1 VLSLSIALRYLFS
14 RTRLHAVNYVT
25 ALSAIAIAVVA
36 MALVAVVGVYNGYV
50 AMILDATAQVDA
62 DIVLK
67 DAAGAVFDLHD
78 LPNYRRQLTQA
89 GAEAITLRLESKGLL
104 RVGEQQWVVDAI
116 GVDSTF
122 AAVYPMA
129 RAAEVPTLHTAT
141 TFTDGEGIPI
151 TPIQIGA
158 SIQLPPDSSRRE
170 QAGATAEVL
179 FPKRLGFTNPL
190 APASSFQSIEAQ
202 VIGQYAP
209 VSQEMD
215 AAVYLPLSRLQEALD
230 YGASQVSSIGIHL
243 RQGISTSDFKR
254 QVQEL
259 YGDKLKALDREEQHP
274 DLSYLIRMEKVMT
287 YLILLFILL
296 LAAFN
301 VASSLAMLLIEKE
314 EDSRIFTA
322 LGAPPRFTQQVFRR
336 VGLLI
341 ALTGTSIGMLLGWGL
356 CLLQAQFGLV
366 RSGSGMDAI
375 ALPVDVRPLDMLV
388 IFISVTALS
397 FLISLY
403 PTRFF
408 RRG

>member
-1 VLSLSIALRYLFS
+1 MLSLSIALRYLFS

-36 MALVAVVGVYNGYV
+36 MALVTVVGVYNGYV

-129 RAAEVPTLHTAT
+129 RAAEVPTLHTAA

-215 AAVYLPLSRLQEALD
+215 ATVYLPLSRLQEALD

>member
-1 VLSLSIALRYLFS
+1 MLSLSIALRYLFS

-25 ALSAIAIAVVA
+25 ALSAIAIAIVA

-67 DAAGAVFDLHD
+67 DAAGAVFDLHN
-78 LPNYRRQLTQA
+78 LPDYRRQLTHA

-129 RAAEVPTLHTAT
+129 RAAEVPTLHTAA

-158 SIQLPPDSSRRE
+158 SIQLPPDSSRSE

-209 VSQEMD
+209 VSQDID
-215 AAVYLPLSRLQEALD
+215 AAVYLPLYRLQEALD

-259 YGDKLKALDREEQHP
+259 YSDKLKALDREEQHP

>member
-1 VLSLSIALRYLFS
+1 MLSLSLALRYLFS

-78 LPNYRRQLTQA
+78 LPDYRRQLTQA

-129 RAAEVPTLHTAT
+129 RAAEVPTLHTAA

>member
-67 DAAGAVFDLHD
+67 DASGAVFDLHD
-78 LPNYRRQLTQA
+78 LPDYRRQLTQA

-129 RAAEVPTLHTAT
+129 RASEVPTLHTAA

-259 YGDKLKALDREEQHP
+259 YGNKLKALDREEQHP

-403 PTRFF
+403 PTRIF

>member
-1 VLSLSIALRYLFS
+1 MLSLSIALRYLFS

-78 LPNYRRQLTQA
+78 LPDYRRQLTQA

-129 RAAEVPTLHTAT
+129 RAAEVPTLHTAA

-158 SIQLPPDSSRRE
+158 SIQLPPDSSRSE

-209 VSQEMD
+209 VSQEID

-259 YGDKLKALDREEQHP
+259 YSDKLKALDREEQHP

-375 ALPVDVRPLDMLV
+375 ALPVDVRTLDMLV

>member
-1 VLSLSIALRYLFS
+1 MLSLSIALRYLFS

-25 ALSAIAIAVVA
+25 ALSAIAIAIVA

-67 DAAGAVFDLHD
+67 DAAGAVFDLHN
-78 LPNYRRQLTQA
+78 LPDYRRQLTHA

-129 RAAEVPTLHTAT
+129 RAAEVPTLHTAA

-158 SIQLPPDSSRRE
+158 SIQLPPDSSRSE

-190 APASSFQSIEAQ
+190 APASSFQSIEVQ

-209 VSQEMD
+209 VSQEID

-259 YGDKLKALDREEQHP
+259 YSDKLKALDREEQHP

>member
-1 VLSLSIALRYLFS
+1 MLSLSIALRYLFS

-25 ALSAIAIAVVA
+25 ALSAIAIAIVA

-67 DAAGAVFDLHD
+67 DAAGAVFDLHN
-78 LPNYRRQLTQA
+78 LPDYRRQLTHA

-129 RAAEVPTLHTAT
+129 RAAEVPTLHTAA

-158 SIQLPPDSSRRE
+158 SIQLPPDSSRSE

-209 VSQEMD
+209 VSQEID

-259 YGDKLKALDREEQHP
+259 YSDKLKALDREEQHP

-322 LGAPPRFTQQVFRR
+322 LGAAPRFTQQVFRR

>member
-1 VLSLSIALRYLFS
+1 MLSLSIALRYLFS

-78 LPNYRRQLTQA
+78 LPDYRRRLIQS

-129 RAAEVPTLHTAT
+129 RAAKVPTLHTAT

>member
-1 VLSLSIALRYLFS
+1 MLSLSIALRYLFS

-36 MALVAVVGVYNGYV
+36 MALVTVVGVYNGYV

-129 RAAEVPTLHTAT
+129 RAAEVPTLHTAA

-158 SIQLPPDSSRRE
+158 SIQLPPDSSRCE
-170 QAGATAEVL
+170 QAEATAEVL

-215 AAVYLPLSRLQEALD
+215 ATVYLPLSRLQEALD

>member
-1 VLSLSIALRYLFS
+1 MLSLSIALRYLFS
-14 RTRLHAVNYVT
+14 RTRLHAINYVT
-25 ALSAIAIAVVA
+25 TLSAIAIAVVA
-36 MALVAVVGVYNGYV
+36 MALVVVVGVYNGYV
-50 AMILDATAQVDA
+50 AMILDATEQVDA
-62 DIVLK
+62 DIVLQ
-67 DAAGAVFDLHD
+67 DASGAVFDLQD
-78 LPNYRRQLTQA
+78 LPDYRKQLTQA

-104 RVGEQQWVVDAI
+104 RVGQQQWVVDAI

-122 AAVYPMA
+122 ASVYPMA
-129 RAAEVPTLHTAT
+129 RAANIPDLHRAP
-141 TFTDGEGIPI
+141 TFTDSEGISI

-158 SIQLPPDSSRRE
+158 SIQIPPDSSRRE
-170 QAGATAEVL
+170 QAGIMAEVL

-190 APASSFQSIEAQ
+190 APASSFQDIEVQ

-209 VSQEMD
+209 ANPKTD
-215 AAVYLPLSRLQEALD
+215 AAVYLPIARLQEALD
-230 YGASQVSSIGIHL
+230 YEASQVSTLGIRL
-243 RQGISTSDFKR
+243 RPGIATSDFKH
-254 QVQEL
+254 QIHAL
-259 YGDKLKALDREEQHP
+259 YGDKFKALDREEQHP

-322 LGAPPRFTQQVFRR
+322 LGAPPSFTQQVFRR

-341 ALTGTSIGMLLGWGL
+341 SLTGTSIGMLLGWGL
-356 CLLQAQFGLV
+356 CLLQAHFELV
-366 RSGSGMDAI
+366 RSGSGIETI
-375 ALPVDVRPLDMLV
+375 ALPVDVRALDMIV
-388 IFISVTALS
+388 IFVAVTALS
-397 FLISLY
+397 YLISLY

>member
-1 VLSLSIALRYLFS
+1 MLSLSIALRYLFS

-67 DAAGAVFDLHD
+67 DAAGGVFDLHD
-78 LPNYRRQLTQA
+78 LPDYHRQLTQA

-170 QAGATAEVL
+170 QAGATAEVF

-202 VIGQYAP
+202 IIGQYAP

-243 RQGISTSDFKR
+243 RQGISISDFKR

>member
-1 VLSLSIALRYLFS
+1 MLSLSIALRYLFS

-25 ALSAIAIAVVA
+25 ALSAIAIAIVA

-78 LPNYRRQLTQA
+78 LPDYRRQLTHA

-129 RAAEVPTLHTAT
+129 RAAEVPTLHTAA

-209 VSQEMD
+209 VSQEID

-322 LGAPPRFTQQVFRR
+322 LGAAPRFTQQVFRR

>member
-1 VLSLSIALRYLFS
+1 MLSLSIALRYLFS

-25 ALSAIAIAVVA
+25 ALSAIAIAIVA

-67 DAAGAVFDLHD
+67 DAAGAVFDLHN
-78 LPNYRRQLTQA
+78 LPDYRRQLTHA

-158 SIQLPPDSSRRE
+158 SIQLPPDSSRSE

-209 VSQEMD
+209 VSQEID

-259 YGDKLKALDREEQHP
+259 YGNKLKALDREEQHP

>member
-1 VLSLSIALRYLFS
+1 MLSLSIALRYLFS

-36 MALVAVVGVYNGYV
+36 MALVAAVGVYNGYV

-67 DAAGAVFDLHD
+67 DAASAVFDLHD
-78 LPNYRRQLTQA
+78 LPDYRRQLTQA

-129 RAAEVPTLHTAT
+129 RAAEVPTLHTAA

-230 YGASQVSSIGIHL
+230 YRASQVSSIGIHL

-254 QVQEL
+254 QIQEL
-259 YGDKLKALDREEQHP
+259 YGDKIKALDREEQHP

>member
-1 VLSLSIALRYLFS
+1 MLSLSIALRYLFS

-36 MALVAVVGVYNGYV
+36 MALVTVVGVYNGYV

-129 RAAEVPTLHTAT
+129 RAAEVPTLHTAA

-215 AAVYLPLSRLQEALD
+215 ATVYLPLSRLQEALD
-230 YGASQVSSIGIHL
+230 YGVSQVSSIGIHL

>member
-1 VLSLSIALRYLFS
+1 MLSLSIALRYLFS

-67 DAAGAVFDLHD
+67 DAASTVFDLHD
-78 LPNYRRQLTQA
+78 LPDYRRQLTQA

-170 QAGATAEVL
+170 QTGATAEVL

-209 VSQEMD
+209 VSQEID

>member
-1 VLSLSIALRYLFS
+1 MLSLSIALRYLFS

-78 LPNYRRQLTQA
+78 LPDYRRQLTQA

-129 RAAEVPTLHTAT
+129 RAAEVPTLHTAA

-190 APASSFQSIEAQ
+190 APASSFQSIEVQ

>member
-1 VLSLSIALRYLFS
+1 MLSLSIALRYLFS

-67 DAAGAVFDLHD
+67 DAAGAVFDLHN
-78 LPNYRRQLTQA
+78 LPDYRRQLTQA

-190 APASSFQSIEAQ
+190 APASSFQSIEVQ

>member
-1 VLSLSIALRYLFS
+1 MLSLSIALRYLFS

-25 ALSAIAIAVVA
+25 ALSAIAISVVA

-78 LPNYRRQLTQA
+78 LPDHRRQLTQA

-129 RAAEVPTLHTAT
+129 RTAEVPTLHTAT

-254 QVQEL
+254 QVQKL

>member
-1 VLSLSIALRYLFS
+1 MLSLSIALRYLFS

-25 ALSAIAIAVVA
+25 ALSAIAIAIVA

-67 DAAGAVFDLHD
+67 DAAGAVFDLHN
-78 LPNYRRQLTQA
+78 LPDYRRQLTHA

-129 RAAEVPTLHTAT
+129 RAAEVPTLHTAA

-259 YGDKLKALDREEQHP
+259 YGNKLKALDREEQHP

-403 PTRFF
+403 PTRIF

>member
-1 VLSLSIALRYLFS
+1 MLSLSIALRYLFS

-67 DAAGAVFDLHD
+67 DAAGAVFDLHN
-78 LPNYRRQLTQA
+78 LPDYRRQLTHA

-129 RAAEVPTLHTAT
+129 RAAEVPTLHTAA

-158 SIQLPPDSSRRE
+158 SIQLPPDSSRSE

-209 VSQEMD
+209 VSQEID

-259 YGDKLKALDREEQHP
+259 YSDKLKALDREEQHP

-322 LGAPPRFTQQVFRR
+322 LGAAPRFTQQVFRR

>member
-1 VLSLSIALRYLFS
+1 MLSLSIALRYLFS

-78 LPNYRRQLTQA
+78 LPDYRRQLTQA

-129 RAAEVPTLHTAT
+129 RAAEVPTLHTAA

-341 ALTGTSIGMLLGWGL
+341 ALTGTNIGMLLGWGL

>member
-1 VLSLSIALRYLFS
+1 MLSLSIALRYLFS

-78 LPNYRRQLTQA
+78 VPDYRRQLTQA

-129 RAAEVPTLHTAT
+129 RAAEVPTLHTAA

-158 SIQLPPDSSRRE
+158 SIQLPPDSSRSE

-209 VSQEMD
+209 VSQEID

-259 YGDKLKALDREEQHP
+259 YGNKLKALDREEQHP

>member
-1 VLSLSIALRYLFS
+1 MLSLSIALRYLFS

-78 LPNYRRQLTQA
+78 LPDYRRRLIQS

-403 PTRFF
+403 PTHFF

>member
-1 VLSLSIALRYLFS
+1 MLSLSIALRYLFS

-78 LPNYRRQLTQA
+78 LPDYRRQLTQA

-129 RAAEVPTLHTAT
+129 RAAEVPTLHTAA

-202 VIGQYAP
+202 IIGQYAP

>member
-1 VLSLSIALRYLFS
+1 MLSLSIALRYLFS

>member
-1 VLSLSIALRYLFS
+1 MLSLSIALRYLFS

-78 LPNYRRQLTQA
+78 LPDYRRQLTQA

-129 RAAEVPTLHTAT
+129 RAAEVPTLHTAA

-259 YGDKLKALDREEQHP
+259 YGDKLKALNREEQHP

>member
-1 VLSLSIALRYLFS
+1 MLSLSIALRYLFS

-78 LPNYRRQLTQA
+78 LPDYRRRLIQS

-259 YGDKLKALDREEQHP
+259 YGNKLKALDREEQHP

>member
-1 VLSLSIALRYLFS
+1 MLSLSIALRYLFS

-67 DAAGAVFDLHD
+67 DAAGAVFDLHN
-78 LPNYRRQLTQA
+78 LPDYRRQLTQA

-190 APASSFQSIEAQ
+190 APASSFQSIEVQ

-397 FLISLY
+397 YLISLY

>member
-1 VLSLSIALRYLFS
+1 MLSLSIALRYLFS

-78 LPNYRRQLTQA
+78 LPDYRRQLTQA

-158 SIQLPPDSSRRE
+158 SIQLPPDSSRSE

>member
-1 VLSLSIALRYLFS
+1 MLSLSIALRYLFS

-36 MALVAVVGVYNGYV
+36 MALVTVVGVYNGYV

-78 LPNYRRQLTQA
+78 LPDYRRQLTQA

-129 RAAEVPTLHTAT
+129 RAAEVPTLHTAA

-215 AAVYLPLSRLQEALD
+215 ATVYLPLSRLQEALD

>member
-1 VLSLSIALRYLFS
+1 MLSLSIALRYLFS

-67 DAAGAVFDLHD
+67 DASGAVFDLHD
-78 LPNYRRQLTQA
+78 LPDYRRQLTQA

-129 RAAEVPTLHTAT
+129 RTAEVPTLHTAT

-215 AAVYLPLSRLQEALD
+215 AAVYLPLSCLQEALD

-254 QVQEL
+254 QVQKL

>member
-1 VLSLSIALRYLFS
+1 MLSLSIALRYLFS

-78 LPNYRRQLTQA
+78 LPDYRRQLTQA

-104 RVGEQQWVVDAI
+104 HVGEQQWVVDAI

>member
-1 VLSLSIALRYLFS
+1 MLSLSIALRYLFS

-78 LPNYRRQLTQA
+78 LPDYRRQLTQA

-129 RAAEVPTLHTAT
+129 RAAEVPTLHTAA

-322 LGAPPRFTQQVFRR
+322 LGAPPSFTQQVFRR